1 MQALMLAAGMGRRLG
16 KYTEECTKCMIRVGG
31 QTLLERAVEALQLA
45 GVRRLVMVVGW
56 EHERLMEYIRETI
69 SGMEFEFVY
78 NPDYASTN
86 NIYSLYLAREQLM
99 REDTLLLESDLVFD
113 KYLLRQIAQAPEDNL
128 VAVAK
133 YEHWMDGTVTILSEE
148 GFIQEFVEKKEFRF
162 QHASSYYKTVNIYK
176 FSAAFSRRQYIPF
189 LEAYIAAYG
198 KNQYYESVLK
208 ALAHLSHAQLKAF
221 VLDSTPWYE
230 IDDAQDL
237 DIAETIFAKESDKL
251 LRYERHFGG
260 YWRFPGLLDFCNL
273 VNPYFPPPKMLD
285 QMKYFYEPLLTQY
298 PSGMSV
304 QRLLADKLF
313 KVDEDYLMVGNGAAE
328 LICVLG
334 RLLHGRMAL
343 TVPAFNEYIRCF
355 EACDIVTLPTFE
367 DDFRLSKARL
377 MQASKQA
384 DILAII
390 NPDNPS
396 GSFLTL
402 PELTELLQKCRE
414 SNVRC
419 IVDESFIDFAQK
431 DQRYT
436 LLSNELLEEYPNLL
450 VIKSISKSYGV
461 PGLRLGVL
469 ATSDKQLLA
478 DMRRCMPIWN
488 INSFAEYFL
497 QISSLYADSYKAS
510 CDKIVAQRVLLEQK
524 LNEISF
530 LNVFPSQASYIMCHV
545 KAPYRSK
552 EIAAQLL
559 IRHNLLIKDLSEE
572 RGFHS
577 EQYIRV
583 TVKSEAENI
592 RLYEAL
598 KTLE

>member
-16 KYTEECTKCMIRVGG
+16 KYTEECTKCMIRVGER
-31 QTLLERAVEALQLA
+31 TLLERAVEALQLA
-45 GVRRLVMVVGW
+45 GIQKLVMVVGW
-56 EHERLMEYIRETI
+56 EHEKLIEYIHKNI

-78 NPDYASTN
+78 NYDYATTN

-113 KYLLRQIAQAPEDNL
+113 KQLLRKMAQSPEDNL

-133 YEHWMDGTVTILSEE
+133 YEHWMDGTVAIISHDRI
-148 GFIQEFVEKKEFRF
+148 IQEFIEKKDFRF
-162 QHASSYYKTVNIYK
+162 QNVNDYYKTVNIYK
-176 FSAAFSRRQYIPF
+176 FSAEFSRRQYIPF
-189 LEAYIAAYG
+189 LEAYITAYG

-208 ALAHLSHAQLKAF
+208 AIAHLSHAQLKAF
-221 VLDSTPWYE
+221 VLDGVPWYE

-237 DIAETIFAKESDKL
+237 DIADTIFAEEKDKL

-260 YWRFPGLLDFCNL
+260 YWRFPELLDFCYL
-273 VNPYFPPPKMLD
+273 VNPYFPPQKMLD

-313 KVDEDYLMVGNGAAE
+313 KVDKDYLVVGNGAAE

-334 RLLHGRMAL
+334 RIFHGRMAL
-343 TVPAFNEYIRCF
+343 SVPAFNEYIRCF
-355 EACDIVTLPTFE
+355 ENCDIVELPASE
-367 DDFRLSKARL
+367 DAFRLSKDRL
-377 MQASKQA
+377 IQAAKNV

-402 PELTELLQKCRE
+402 SELKEVLQKCRE
-414 SNVRC
+414 WNVRC

-431 DQRYT
+431 DKRYT
-436 LLSNELLEEYPNLL
+436 LLSDELLEQYPNLL

-469 ATSDKQLLA
+469 ATSDKTLLA
-478 DMRRCMPIWN
+478 EIRRYMPIWN
-488 INSFAEYFL
+488 INSFA
-497 QISSLYADSYKAS
+497 
-510 CDKIVAQRVLLEQK
+510 
-524 LNEISF
+524 
-530 LNVFPSQASYIMCHV
+530 
-545 KAPYRSK
+545 
-552 EIAAQLL
+552 
-559 IRHNLLIKDLSEE
+559 
-572 RGFHS
+572 
-577 EQYIRV
+577 
-583 TVKSEAENI
+583 
-592 RLYEAL
+592 
-598 KTLE
+598 